1 MTENTKQL
9 NDAINVT
16 ITNAGLEKSIW
27 ICVIY
32 VPFLVHPGDTT
43 RNITCCFLVCRKI
56 VLSGF
61 RKIETKKKKVLYLD
75 LRTSWLC
82 SNRDRT
88 RQVTIGP

>member
-32 VPFLVHPGDTT
+32 VAFLVHPGDST
-43 RNITCCFLVCRKI
+43 RNITRCFLVCRKI
-56 VLSGF
+56 FLSGF
-61 RKIETKKKKVLYLD
+61 RKIETKNKSVI
-75 LRTSWLC
+75 SG
-82 SNRDRT
+82 S
-88 RQVTIGP
+88 